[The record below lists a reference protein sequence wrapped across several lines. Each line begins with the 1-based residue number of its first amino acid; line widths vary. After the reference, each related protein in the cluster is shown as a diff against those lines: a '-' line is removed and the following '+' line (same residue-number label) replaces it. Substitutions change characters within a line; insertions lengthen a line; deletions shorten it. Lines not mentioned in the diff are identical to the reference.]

1 MLIQVDL
8 LRSLVADIF
17 AKAGC
22 SPEESE
28 RIARHLASANLTGH
42 DSHGVIRVPRYVS
55 WLESGNLRAGQNLTI
70 ISETDLITVVD
81 GNRGFGQ
88 TIGEQAVQL
97 GINKALRSGIS
108 IVALRQSGHLGRI
121 GDWAEIAIEAGLI
134 SIHFVNVA
142 GSLLVAP
149 FGGVSRRMS
158 TNPCLLYTSDA
169 ADE

>member
-1 MLIQVDL
+1 MLIQVDP
-8 LRSLVADIF
+8 LRSMVADIF

-22 SPEESE
+22 SREEGE

-42 DSHGVIRVPRYVS
+42 DSHGVIRVPRYIS
-55 WLESGNLRAGQNLTI
+55 WLKSGNLRAGQTLSVV
-70 ISETDLITVVD
+70 SETDVFTVVD

-88 TIGEQAVQL
+88 SIGEQAVQL
-97 GINKALRSGIS
+97 GINKALKCGVS

-121 GDWAEIAIEAGLI
+121 GDWAEMAIEAGLI

-158 TNPCLLYTSDA
+158 TNPVTIGIPLGDR
-169 ADE
+169 